1 MYSVGIPDRSK
12 NNGVLDN
19 GKSVGLG
26 YDDGDNDD
34 DDDAS
39 KSSGLDVGVSAG
51 TIDGGD
57 DREAVDSDGVP
68 ERSKND
74 GMLDDDNSVGLD
86 DVVGDDD
93 DNSDGVEGILLAE

>member
-1 MYSVGIPDRSK
+1 MYSVGIPHRSK
-12 NNGVLDN
+12 NDGMLDVDN
-19 GKSVGLG
+19 SVGF
-26 YDDGDNDD
+26 GDNDD
-34 DDDAS
+34 RDTDDDAS
-39 KSSGLDVGVSAG
+39 KSSGLDVRVSAS
-51 TIDGGD
+51 TIDGWD

>member
-1 MYSVGIPDRSK
+1 MYSVGVTERSK
-12 NNGVLDN
+12 NDGILDVGN
-19 GKSVGLG
+19 SVGLG
-26 YDDGDNDD
+26 HDDDGDNDN

-51 TIDGGD
+51 IIDGGD
-57 DREAVDSDGVP
+57 DGVP

-74 GMLDDDNSVGLD
+74 GMLDDDNNVELD

-93 DNSDGVEGILLAE
+93 DDSDGVEGILLAE